1 VNTAQGGVRCVAV
14 VSICREEV
22 SHMLRSR
29 SIAFLLFAAAG
40 LVVIEAPRAQDYAY
54 PYQDPITAT
63 LTSAL
68 IKGDD
73 RDRAIRAAT
82 TTEYLSIFPER
93 ELVKGV
99 TGERQLV
106 YKLYRQRAA
115 APLVFVVGGVGAN
128 VFSGLSRYTADL
140 LFRDGFH
147 VIVLPSPFNWNFT
160 LTASRSA
167 LPGVTDEDAADIY
180 NVMKLT
186 LAAVRRNHG
195 IEVTR
200 IGAVG
205 FSMGALQL
213 AWVSEVDRIEGSLG
227 IERFLLVNPPVELE
241 HAVASIDELARAGG
255 QFSRQERERLLA
267 YAFGFGIEQLQR
279 DIKDPGYFQGL
290 DERFQV
296 PEAARKW
303 LIGYFIQLTTD
314 QVLTVSELL
323 NRQSLVDEPVTLD
336 VQTTGGGKAAGYTF
350 GRYMNE
356 VLLPVWAQRLD
367 TDDPMASLRE
377 RADLLP
383 ILDKLAANPE
393 VYLVHNRDDFL
404 VSAAH
409 LERLAAALGDRARIY
424 PLGGHIGNLWY
435 PENGE
440 HIRGVFAPL
449 R

>member
-1 VNTAQGGVRCVAV
+1 
-14 VSICREEV
+14 
-22 SHMLRSR
+22 MLHATTTR
-29 SIAFLLFAAAG
+29 ILLFTIATLSAAG
-40 LVVIEAPRAQDYAY
+40 ARGADYAY
-54 PYQDPITAT
+54 PYPDPVTAT

-73 RDRAIRAAT
+73 RDRAIKAASS
-82 TTEYLSIFPER
+82 TEYLSVYPER
-93 ELVKGV
+93 ELVDGI
-99 TGERQLV
+99 TGEKQLV
-106 YKLYRQRAA
+106 YKLYRQQGK

-128 VFSGLSRYTADL
+128 VFSGLSRYTADM

-167 LPGVTDEDAADIY
+167 LPGVTDEDAVDIY

-186 LAAVRRNHG
+186 LAAAAKNHG

-241 HAVASIDELARAGG
+241 YAVARIDDLAKAGDR
-255 QFSRQERERLLA
+255 FSREERERILA

-279 DIKDPGYFQGL
+279 DINDPAYFEGL
-290 DERFQV
+290 DERFRV
-296 PEAARKW
+296 PEDGRKW

-323 NRQSLVDEPVTLD
+323 NRESLVDEPVALD
-336 VQTTGGGKAAGYTF
+336 VETTGAGKAKGYTF
-350 GRYMNE
+350 GRYMKE
-356 VLLPVWAQRLD
+356 VLLPVWSQRLD
-367 TDDPMASLRE
+367 TDDPMAVLRD
-377 RADLLP
+377 RADLVP

-404 VSAAH
+404 VSAEQIAQI
-409 LERLAAALGDRARIY
+409 ESALGERARIY

>member
-1 VNTAQGGVRCVAV
+1 
-14 VSICREEV
+14 
-22 SHMLRSR
+22 MLRSR
-29 SIAFLLFAAAG
+29 LGVIVLTAAG
-40 LVVIEAPRAQDYAY
+40 ALAVSGAARAQDYAY
-54 PYQDPITAT
+54 PYKDPITAT

-68 IKGDD
+68 LKGDD
-73 RDRAIRAAT
+73 RDRAIKAAT
-82 TTEYLSIFPER
+82 TTEYLSVFPDR
-93 ELVKGV
+93 ELVQGV
-99 TGERQLV
+99 TGEKQLV
-106 YKLYRQRAA
+106 YKLYRQPGA

-160 LTASRSA
+160 LTASRST
-167 LPGVTDEDAADIY
+167 LPGVTDEDAVDIY

-186 LAAVRRNHG
+186 LAAARKNHG

-213 AWVSEVDRIEGSLG
+213 AWVSEVDRMEGSLD
-227 IERFLLVNPPVELE
+227 IQRFLLVNPPVELE
-241 HAVASIDELARAGG
+241 YAVARIDALSAAGDEYTAA
-255 QFSRQERERLLA
+255 ERERLLA

-279 DIKDPGYFQGL
+279 DVNDPTYFQGL

-296 PEAARKW
+296 PEAGRKW

-323 NRQSLVDEPVTLD
+323 NRQSLVDEPVALD
-336 VQTTGGGKAAGYTF
+336 VQTTGSGKAAGYTF

-367 TDDPMASLRE
+367 TDDPMAELRE

-383 ILDKLAANPE
+383 LLDKLSANTE
-393 VYLVHNRDDFL
+393 VYLMHNRDDFL
-404 VSAAH
+404 VSAEQ
-409 LERLAAALGDRARIY
+409 LDRLAAALGERAQIY
-424 PLGGHIGNLWY
+424 PVGGHIGNLWY
-435 PENGE
+435 ADNGE
-440 HIRGVFAPL
+440 HIREVFAPL
-449 R
+449 K